1 MKIFWSWQ
9 SDTPGKI
16 GRHFVKEALEI
27 AIAELQTEIEID
39 EPNRELHLDHDRKG
53 VPGSPDLANTILD
66 KIRATSIFV
75 ADVTPVGKTEGGKL
89 VMNPNVAIELGYALT
104 SIGNQGLL
112 MVLNDYYGDRESL
125 PFDLKQK
132 AGPII
137 YSLSPVDS
145 KENLKKEQRSLSGTL
160 KVAIRD
166 CITAIKKGRNTEAQH
181 NEVKA
186 TNNSAEYYNAGE
198 ALAEREVNDNVFR
211 VIYDSSPLLYLR
223 VIPELAYPPLKQS
236 EVKDIVYGIKIA
248 PLRRFVGT
256 GSSWERNR
264 FGGITYSNV
273 TNTNGENIF
282 TTSQVFLNREIWG
295 IDATLLSDYNSI
307 PSIELEI
314 LFEKALK
321 HYIDVAEKLLSLKPP
336 LIIEAGATAVN
347 GFTIEMP
354 NIYFE
359 RHWGPIYNDEIKSR
373 HILTSLNV
381 NYVDKILLK
390 IYEDFFDAVGER
402 RPENFRGFPSK
413 E

>member
-1 MKIFWSWQ
+1 MKVFWSWQ

-16 GRHFVKEALEI
+16 GRHFVKEALEM

-66 KIRATSIFV
+66 KIRATSIFI
-75 ADVTPVGKTEGGKL
+75 ADVTPVGKTKGDKL
-89 VMNPNVAIELGYALT
+89 IMNPNVAIELGYALAN
-104 SIGNQGLL
+104 IGDQGLL
-112 MVLNDYYGDRESL
+112 MVLNDFYGDRESL

-137 YSLSPVDS
+137 YSLSPDDS
-145 KENLKKEQRSLSGTL
+145 KEILIKEQRTLSGTL

-166 CITAIKKGRNTEAQH
+166 CVTAIKKNRKTESQH

-186 TNNSAEYYNAGE
+186 TNSSAAYYNTGE
-198 ALAEREVNDNVFR
+198 ILAKRKDFR

-223 VIPELAYPPLKQS
+223 IIPELAYPPLKQS
-236 EVKDIVYGIKIA
+236 EVKDIVYGIKIS
-248 PLRRFVGT
+248 PLRSFVGT
-256 GSSWERNR
+256 GSSWERNS
-264 FGGITYSNV
+264 FGGITYSYE
-273 TNTNGENIF
+273 TSENGKNIF

-295 IDATLLSDYNSI
+295 IDATLLSGYNSI

-336 LIIEAGATAVN
+336 LITEAGATAVN

-354 NIYFE
+354 NSYFK
-359 RHWGPIYNDEIKSR
+359 RHWGPIYNDDIKSR